1 MDTLEEYL
9 ATEFALDEE
18 HLAAVD
24 QLINEAAE
32 TLINS
37 LQRNGWP
44 YRVSRS
50 QAETSKVS
58 MSHSTLAMVSL
69 SLWKL
74 GGAWKK
80 PLPLGPLPSF
90 PPIKV
95 RDLKALTETATKAT
109 ELLIKAIVK
118 HRAVKTK
125 SKTYGDN
132 DPVTLFFLA
141 ELSHVAGSP
150 GGEIYWRHVRSYL
163 KRRTSQLRRAANG
176 DALQKQERLYIKLK
190 DHEAVSNA
198 MIPLRIVQA
207 LRLCRNGIEQDIP
220 TFREYFET
228 TLHDQLSYSAIPDSR
243 FDPAEL
249 AFCLEGLLLSQRNAV
264 DRGLF
269 RRVFEVLK
277 KAQEE
282 SAFWR
287 PVKPFMATVK
297 GMALFPVSVEV
308 ANSLIRSC
316 EIFDGIDLHDT
327 FGSHYIGLFHRYW
340 QWVKARTVRFR
351 KRDSEIVGWHSEHVN
366 EIGAI
371 HAWETSQVLEFLMA
385 FRRLIQTH
393 VARRTLTMSRFS
405 VRDPEHPDGRAPLW
419 TEICAKYEPVGSL
432 GREYKVYSRIG
443 SDFVFGWRDVEPLH
457 YSMLL

>member
-1 MDTLEEYL
+1 MNTLEDYL
-9 ATEFALDEE
+9 ATEFALDQE
-18 HLAAVD
+18 HLSAVD
-24 QLINEAAE
+24 RLINEAAE
-32 TLINS
+32 TLIHS
-37 LQRNGWP
+37 FQRNGWP

-50 QAETSKVS
+50 HSETSRVS
-58 MSHSTLAMVSL
+58 MSHSTLAMASL

-74 GGAWKK
+74 TGAWKK
-80 PLPLGPLPSF
+80 PVALGALPSF
-90 PPIKV
+90 APIKV
-95 RDLKALTETATKAT
+95 RDLKAVTETATKAT
-109 ELLIKAIVK
+109 ELLVRSIVK
-118 HRAVKTK
+118 RSGVKTESK
-125 SKTYGDN
+125 SYGSN
-132 DPVTLFFLA
+132 DPITLFFLA
-141 ELSHVAGSP
+141 ELSHVAGNS
-150 GGEIYWRHVRSYL
+150 GGEKYWRHIRSYL
-163 KRRTSQLRRAANG
+163 KRRTSELKRVANG
-176 DALQKQERLYIKLK
+176 DTLQKQERLYINLK

-269 RRVFEVLK
+269 RRVLEVLK

-282 SAFWR
+282 NAFWR

-327 FGSHYIGLFHRYW
+327 FGSHYIGLFRRYW

-351 KRDSEIVGWHSEHVN
+351 RKDFEIVGWHSRVHLRN
-366 EIGAI
+366 
-371 HAWETSQVLEFLMA
+371 QK
-385 FRRLIQTH
+385 R
-393 VARRTLTMSRFS
+393 
-405 VRDPEHPDGRAPLW
+405 
-419 TEICAKYEPVGSL
+419 
-432 GREYKVYSRIG
+432 
-443 SDFVFGWRDVEPLH
+443 
-457 YSMLL
+457 